1 MKKIYLIKAG
11 TTFPTTAEK
20 YGDFDDWIIAILG
33 ELPLTI
39 EVVDVADNVAL
50 SELEDLPLHALAGI
64 IITGSHAMV
73 TDGLEWSLALECWL
87 PKLVKQEVPILGIC
101 YGHQLLAH
109 AMGGKVGHHPLG
121 KEVGTVEIDLLPSC
135 AADPLF
141 QSLPPSFLVHATHT
155 QTVLELPLGAE
166 RLAANIHEPNH
177 AYRLG
182 ANAWGVQFHPEFT
195 PDIMRDYLQMQEK
208 SLQSAG
214 QNVPQLLSAVA
225 DTPFSAEILRK
236 FAKIIE
242 EQLHEKATDN
252 Q

>member
-1 MKKIYLIKAG
+1 MKKIYLVKTG

-20 YGDFDDWIIAILG
+20 YGDFDDWIIKTLG

-39 EVVDVADNVAL
+39 EVVDVTDNAAL
-50 SELEDLPLHALAGI
+50 SKLEDLPLEAFAAI

-73 TDGLEWSLALECWL
+73 TDGLAWSLALERWL
-87 PKLVKQEVPILGIC
+87 PKLVKQEIPILGIC

-109 AMGGKVGHHPLG
+109 AMGGKVGFHPLG

-135 AADPLF
+135 AADSLF
-141 QSLPPSFLVHATHT
+141 QSLPPSFLVHVSHT

-182 ANAWGVQFHPEFT
+182 SRAWGVQFHPEYT
-195 PDIMRDYLQMQEK
+195 PEIMRDYLEMQEK
-208 SLQSAG
+208 SLHSAG

-225 DTPFSAEILRK
+225 DTPFSAEVLRG
-236 FAKIIE
+236 FVRLIE
-242 EQLHEKATDN
+242 SH
-252 Q
+252 

>member
-1 MKKIYLIKAG
+1 MKKVYLVKTG

-20 YGDFDDWIIAILG
+20 YGDFDDWVIRTLG
-33 ELPLTI
+33 EPARAI
-39 EVVDVADNVAL
+39 EVVDVTDTAAL
-50 SELEDLPLHALAGI
+50 SQLQDLPLDALAGI

-73 TDGLEWSLALECWL
+73 TDGLDWSLALERWL
-87 PKLVKQEVPILGIC
+87 PKLVKQEIPIFGIC

-109 AMGGKVGHHPLG
+109 AMGGKVGFHPLG

-135 AADPLF
+135 EADPLF
-141 QSLPPSFLVHATHT
+141 RSLPPSFLVQVTHA

-182 ANAWGVQFHPEFT
+182 ACAWGVQFHPEYT
-195 PDIMRDYLQMQEK
+195 PDIMRDYLVMQEK

-214 QNVPQLLSAVA
+214 QNVPQLLGAVA
-225 DTPFSAEILRK
+225 DTPFSAEVLRG
-236 FAKIIE
+236 FAKLIE
-242 EQLHEKATDN
+242 GRST
-252 Q
+252 